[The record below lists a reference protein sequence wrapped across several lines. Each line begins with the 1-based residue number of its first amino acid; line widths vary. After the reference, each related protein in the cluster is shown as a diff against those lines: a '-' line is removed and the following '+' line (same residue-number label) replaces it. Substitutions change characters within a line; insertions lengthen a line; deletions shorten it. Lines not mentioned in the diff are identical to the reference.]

1 MPNKPSI
8 ISPRLW
14 KVQWWGVNSIWSLLS
29 ACSVVCTS
37 KTKHSVVSS
46 EVVQQRL
53 RVLNS
58 LNETHF
64 YENSFS
70 AHLHHIRVTALGRV
84 TLEAWRLITFST
96 ALSSLASQSPS
107 YFMAAEYYFKFE
119 LPWFYTCKLSLISL
133 IWAVRPSDLKPNDRS
148 WRQWPLSSQ
157 DSQR

>member
-1 MPNKPSI
+1 MPNNPSI

-14 KVQWWGVNSIWSLLS
+14 KVQWWGVNSIWLLLS

-58 LNETHF
+58 LNENTFLREFVLSSPPSHP
-64 YENSFS
+64 S
-70 AHLHHIRVTALGRV
+70 HRTRRHP
-84 TLEAWRLITFST
+84 WRLITFST

-133 IWAVRPSDLKPNDRS
+133 IWTVRPSDLKPNDRS
-148 WRQWPLSSQ
+148 WRQWRLSSQ